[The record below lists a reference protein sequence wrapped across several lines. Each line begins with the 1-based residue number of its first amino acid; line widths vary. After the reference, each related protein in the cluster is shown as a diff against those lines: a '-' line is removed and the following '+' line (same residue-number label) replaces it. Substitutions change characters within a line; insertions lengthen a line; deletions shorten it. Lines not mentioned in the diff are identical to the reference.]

1 MVSWSD
7 IHGSVGFIQSANISI
22 TEAIQGAIVL
32 AILVLILWIKQY
44 LSNKFESLRSQ
55 IGNNGKL
62 FNSQHE
68 DVTGG
73 HPAPNDVLNV

>member
-22 TEAIQGAIVL
+22 TEAIQGAI
-32 AILVLILWIKQY
+32 IKQY
-44 LSNKFESLRSQ
+44 LSNKFKSLRSQ

-68 DVTGG
+68 GVTGG
-73 HPAPNDVLNV
+73 HPAPDDVLNV